1 MNNINFDDKSL
12 TTLAFVIGLAL
23 IDNLSSTEQNAVGN
37 WIMLIA
43 QTLCT
48 NGSYTFNKEWKRLV
62 KVTKEAMYEGMKA
75 IKPWKSHIGDDNG
88 ITKDTLRKTSDI
100 INREINK
107 L

>member
-1 MNNINFDDKSL
+1 MNNQNLEDKSL
-12 TTLAFVIGLAL
+12 TTLAFIIGLTL

-48 NGSYTFNKEWKRLV
+48 NGSYTFNKEWK
-62 KVTKEAMYEGMKA
+62 
-75 IKPWKSHIGDDNG
+75 SHIGSNTNV
-88 ITKDTLRKTSDI
+88 TKDTLKKTSGI

>member
-23 IDNLSSTEQNAVGN
+23 IDNLSSTEQNAVGS

-48 NGSYTFNKEWKRLV
+48 NGSYTFNKE
-62 KVTKEAMYEGMKA
+62 
-75 IKPWKSHIGDDNG
+75 WKSHIGDDNG

>member
-1 MNNINFDDKSL
+1 MNNKNLEDKSL
-12 TTLAFVIGLAL
+12 TTLAFIIGLAL

-48 NGSYTFNKEWKRLV
+48 NGSYTFNKEWK
-62 KVTKEAMYEGMKA
+62 
-75 IKPWKSHIGDDNG
+75 SHIKTNNN
-88 ITKDTLRKTSDI
+88 ITKDTLRRASNI
-100 INREINK
+100 INKEINK

>member
-1 MNNINFDDKSL
+1 MNNQNLEDKSL
-12 TTLAFVIGLAL
+12 TTLAFVIGLTL
-23 IDNLSSTEQNAVGN
+23 IENLSSTEQNAVGN

-48 NGSYTFNKEWKRLV
+48 NGSYTFNKDWKNHIENNTN
-62 KVTKEAMYEGMKA
+62 VTKETFK
-75 IKPWKSHIGDDNG
+75 
-88 ITKDTLRKTSDI
+88 KTGNI

>member
-1 MNNINFDDKSL
+1 MNNFNFDDKSL

-48 NGSYTFNKEWKRLV
+48 NGSYTFNKEWK
-62 KVTKEAMYEGMKA
+62 
-75 IKPWKSHIGDDNG
+75 SHIGDDNS

-100 INREINK
+100 INNINIK
-107 L
+107 LNLNC

>member
-1 MNNINFDDKSL
+1 MKKRIKFNMNNQNLEDKSL
-12 TTLAFVIGLAL
+12 TTLAFVIGLTL
-23 IDNLSSTEQNAVGN
+23 IENLSSTEQNAVGN

-48 NGSYTFNKEWKRLV
+48 NGSYTFNKEWKNHIGNNST
-62 KVTKEAMYEGMKA
+62 VTKE
-75 IKPWKSHIGDDNG
+75 
-88 ITKDTLRKTSDI
+88 TLRKAGNI

>member
-48 NGSYTFNKEWKRLV
+48 NGSYTFNKEWK
-62 KVTKEAMYEGMKA
+62 
-75 IKPWKSHIGDDNG
+75 SHIGDNNG
-88 ITKDTLRKTSDI
+88 INKDTLRKTSDI

>member
-1 MNNINFDDKSL
+1 MKKRIKFNMNNQNLEDKSL
-12 TTLAFVIGLAL
+12 TTLAFVIGLTL

-48 NGSYTFNKEWKRLV
+48 NGSYTFNKDWKNHIGNNAN
-62 KVTKEAMYEGMKA
+62 VTKE
-75 IKPWKSHIGDDNG
+75 
-88 ITKDTLRKTSDI
+88 TLRKTGNI